1 VKKTLSLKNRF
12 IFIYDKFEFIKMKV
26 KHSKYKNTGILFE
39 LLTRQLT
46 SDTITGNQT
55 KSLSFLKKHFNSKT
69 ELLKEYKIY
78 HTLATQKYNRD
89 NQATMLIEELIKAHN
104 KLNKSQLRREKYNL
118 IKEIKDTYN
127 VNDFFKA
134 KITDYKIMASIYNLL
149 ENKKATALSIVDS
162 KVTLLEHI
170 TKSKQK
176 TIKKDSVLENYNKQD
191 KDTRLLTYKVL
202 LEKFN
207 DKYSGLKDNQKTLLK
222 EYVNSV
228 TNSPSLK
235 SYINQEI
242 KEVKKTITKFSKKVE
257 DKAVAVKLN
266 ETKGMIKPLCKK
278 TFVNDD
284 NVINLLNYYEL
295 INELKT
301 IHG

>member
-1 VKKTLSLKNRF
+1 
-12 IFIYDKFEFIKMKV
+12 MKI

-46 SDTITGNQT
+46 SDTIAGNQP
-55 KSLSFLKKHFNSKT
+55 KSLDFLKKHFNSKT

-78 HTLATQKYNRD
+78 HTLATKKYNKD
-89 NQATMLIEELIKAHN
+89 SQATMLIEELIKSHDR
-104 KLNKSQLRREKYNL
+104 LNKSQLRREKFNL
-118 IKEIKDTYN
+118 IKEIKETYN
-127 VNDFFKA
+127 VNNFFKA
-134 KITDYKIMASIYNLL
+134 KITNYKIMASIFNLL
-149 ENKKATALSIVDS
+149 ENKKATPLSIVNS

-170 TKSKQK
+170 TEKPTSV
-176 TIKKDSVLENYNKQD
+176 KKDIVLENFDKQD
-191 KDTRLLTYKVL
+191 KNTRLLTYKVL

-207 DKYSGLKDNQKTLLK
+207 DKYINLQENQKTLLK

-228 TNSPSLK
+228 SNSPALK

-242 KEVKKTITKFSKKVE
+242 KEVKKDITKYSKKVE
-257 DKAVAVKLN
+257 DKAVAIKLN
-266 ETKGMIKPLCKK
+266 ETKNIIKPLDKK
-278 TFVNDD
+278 SSVHDN

-295 INELKT
+295 VNELKT

>member
-1 VKKTLSLKNRF
+1 
-12 IFIYDKFEFIKMKV
+12 MKV

-46 SDTITGNQT
+46 SDTIAGNQP
-55 KSLSFLKKHFNSKT
+55 KALSFLKKHFNSKT

-78 HTLATQKYNRD
+78 HTLATQKYNKD
-89 NQATMLIEELIKAHN
+89 SKATMLIDTLLEAHE

-134 KITDYKIMASIYNLL
+134 QITDYKVMASIFNLF
-149 ENKKATALSIVDS
+149 ENTNATPLSIVNS
-162 KVTLLEHI
+162 KVNILEHI
-170 TKSKQK
+170 TRKQ
-176 TIKKDSVLENYNKQD
+176 ISSKKDVVLENFNNQD
-191 KDTRLLTYKVL
+191 KDTRLLTYKIV

-207 DKYSGLKDNQKTLLK
+207 DKYSDLKDNQKTLLK

-228 TNSPSLK
+228 SNSPSLK

-242 KEVKKTITKFSKKVE
+242 KGVKKSLNKYSQKVE
-257 DKAVAVKLN
+257 DKAVAIKLT
-266 ETKGMIKPLCKK
+266 ETKGMIKTLCKK
-278 TFVNDD
+278 TSVNDD

-295 INELKT
+295 VNELKT

>member
-1 VKKTLSLKNRF
+1 
-12 IFIYDKFEFIKMKV
+12 MKV

-46 SDTITGNQT
+46 SDTIAGNNP
-55 KSLSFLKKHFNSKT
+55 KALDFLKKHFNSQT

-78 HTLATQKYNRD
+78 YTLATQKYNKD
-89 NQATMLIEELIKAHN
+89 SKATMLIETLLTAHE
-104 KLNKSQLRREKYNL
+104 KLNKGQLRREKFNL
-118 IKEIKDTYN
+118 IKEIKNTYN

-134 KITDYKIMASIYNLL
+134 KITNYKIMASIFNLI
-149 ENKKATALSIVDS
+149 ENKNATPLSIVNS

-170 TKSKQK
+170 TEKPTS
-176 TIKKDSVLENYNKQD
+176 IKKDVILENFSKED

-207 DKYSGLKDNQKTLLK
+207 DKYSDLQDNQKTLLK

-228 TNSPSLK
+228 TNSPALK
-235 SYINQEI
+235 SYVNQEI
-242 KEVKKTITKFSKKVE
+242 KEVKKDLTRYSQKVE
-257 DKAVAVKLN
+257 DKAVAIKLT
-266 ETKGMIKPLCKK
+266 ETKGMIKTLCKK
-278 TFVNDD
+278 TSVNDD

>member
-1 VKKTLSLKNRF
+1 
-12 IFIYDKFEFIKMKV
+12 MKV

-46 SDTITGNQT
+46 SDTIAGNQP
-55 KSLSFLKKHFNSKT
+55 KALSFLKKHFNKKT

-78 HTLATQKYNRD
+78 HTLATQKYNKD
-89 NQATMLIEELIKAHN
+89 SKATMLINTLLEVHG

-127 VNDFFKA
+127 VNDFFKS
-134 KITDYKIMASIYNLL
+134 KITDYKIMASIFNLL
-149 ENKKATALSIVDS
+149 EDKNATPLSIVNS
-162 KVTLLEHI
+162 KVIILEHI
-170 TKSKQK
+170 TGKQVIN
-176 TIKKDSVLENYNKQD
+176 TKKDTVLEHFNNQD
-191 KDTRLLTYKVL
+191 KNTRLLTYKVL

-207 DKYSGLKDNQKTLLK
+207 DKYSDLQDNQKTLLK

-242 KEVKKTITKFSKKVE
+242 KEVKKTITGYSKKVE
-257 DKAVAVKLN
+257 DKAVAIKLT

-278 TFVNDD
+278 TSVNDD

-295 INELKT
+295 VNELKT

>member
-1 VKKTLSLKNRF
+1 
-12 IFIYDKFEFIKMKV
+12 MKV

-46 SDTITGNQT
+46 SDTIAGNQP

-78 HTLATQKYNRD
+78 HTLATKKYSKD
-89 NQATMLIEELIKAHN
+89 SQATMLIEELIKAHEN
-104 KLNKSQLRREKYNL
+104 LNKSQLRREKYNL
-118 IKEIKDTYN
+118 IKDIKENYN
-127 VNDFFKA
+127 VNNFFKS
-134 KITDYKIMASIYNLL
+134 KITNYKIMASIFNLL
-149 ENKKATALSIVDS
+149 ENKKATALSIVNS
-162 KVTLLEHI
+162 KVTILEHI
-170 TKSKQK
+170 TENNTKNL
-176 TIKKDSVLENYNKQD
+176 KKDTILENYNKQD
-191 KDTRLLTYKVL
+191 KNTRLLTYKVL

-207 DKYSGLKDNQKTLLK
+207 EKYSDLQDNQKTLLK

-235 SYINQEI
+235 TYINEEI
-242 KEVKKTITKFSKKVE
+242 KNVKKDLYKYSKKVE
-257 DKAVAVKLN
+257 DKAVAIKLN
-266 ETKGMIKPLCKK
+266 ETKGMIKTLCKK
-278 TFVNDD
+278 SFVNDD

-295 INELKT
+295 VNELKT

>member
-1 VKKTLSLKNRF
+1 
-12 IFIYDKFEFIKMKV
+12 MKV

-46 SDTITGNQT
+46 SDTIAGNQP
-55 KSLSFLKKHFNSKT
+55 KALSFLKKHFNSKT

-78 HTLATQKYNRD
+78 HTLATKKYSKD
-89 NQATMLIEELIKAHN
+89 SQATMLIEELIKAHER
-104 KLNKSQLRREKYNL
+104 LNKSQLRREKYNL

-127 VNDFFKA
+127 VNNFFKA
-134 KITDYKIMASIYNLL
+134 KITDYKVMASIFNLL
-149 ENKKATALSIVDS
+149 ENRKATPISIVNS

-170 TKSKQK
+170 TEKKQN
-176 TIKKDSVLENYNKQD
+176 TSKKDTVLENFNKQD
-191 KDTRLLTYKVL
+191 SDTRLLTYKVL

-207 DKYSGLKDNQKTLLK
+207 DKYSDLQDNQKTLLK
-222 EYVNSV
+222 EHVNSV
-228 TNSPSLK
+228 SNSPSLK

-242 KEVKKTITKFSKKVE
+242 KEVKKDLTKFSKKVE
-257 DKAVAVKLN
+257 DKAVVVKLN

-278 TFVNDD
+278 SSVHDD

-295 INELKT
+295 VNELKT

>member
-1 VKKTLSLKNRF
+1 
-12 IFIYDKFEFIKMKV
+12 MKV

-46 SDTITGNQT
+46 SDTIMGGQS

-78 HTLATQKYNRD
+78 HTLATQKYD
-89 NQATMLIEELIKAHN
+89 KDSQATMLINTLLEAHG

-118 IKEIKDTYN
+118 IKEIKETYN

-134 KITDYKIMASIYNLL
+134 KITDYKIMASIFNLL
-149 ENKKATALSIVDS
+149 ENKKASALSIVDS

-170 TKSKQK
+170 TKNKVKKAK
-176 TIKKDSVLENYNKQD
+176 TDVVLENFNKQD
-191 KDTRLLTYKVL
+191 SDTRLLTYKVL

-207 DKYSGLKDNQKTLLK
+207 NKYSGLEDNQKTLLK

-228 TNSPSLK
+228 TNSPALK
-235 SYINQEI
+235 SYLNQEI
-242 KEVKKTITKFSKKVE
+242 KEVKKDLSKYSKKVE
-257 DKAVAVKLN
+257 DKAVAVKLT
-266 ETKGMIKPLCKK
+266 ETKEMIKPLCKK
-278 TFVNDD
+278 SSVSDD

-295 INELKT
+295 VNELKT

>member
-1 VKKTLSLKNRF
+1 
-12 IFIYDKFEFIKMKV
+12 MKV

-46 SDTITGNQT
+46 SDTIAGTQP
-55 KSLSFLKKHFNSKT
+55 KALSFLKKHFNKKT

-78 HTLATQKYNRD
+78 HTLATQKYNKD
-89 NQATMLIEELIKAHN
+89 SQATMLIDTLLEAHG

-127 VNDFFKA
+127 VNNFFKA
-134 KITDYKIMASIYNLL
+134 KITDYKVMASIFNLI
-149 ENKKATALSIVDS
+149 ENKKATPLSVVGS
-162 KVTLLEHI
+162 KITILEHI
-170 TKSKQK
+170 TGKQVNK
-176 TIKKDSVLENYNKQD
+176 VKKDVVLENFEKQD
-191 KDTRLLTYKVL
+191 RDTRLLTYKVL

-207 DKYSGLKDNQKTLLK
+207 NKYSGLQDNQKTLLK

-242 KEVKKTITKFSKKVE
+242 KEVKKTITGYSKKVE
-257 DKAVAVKLN
+257 DKAVAIKLT
-266 ETKGMIKPLCKK
+266 ETKEMIKPLCKK
-278 TFVNDD
+278 SSVNDD

-295 INELKT
+295 VNELKT

>member
-1 VKKTLSLKNRF
+1 
-12 IFIYDKFEFIKMKV
+12 MKV

-46 SDTITGNQT
+46 SDTIAGTNT
-55 KSLSFLKKHFNSKT
+55 KSLDFLKKHFNSRT

-78 HTLATQKYNRD
+78 HTLTTKKYSKD
-89 NQATMLIEELIKAHN
+89 SQATMLINTLLEAHG

-127 VNDFFKA
+127 INNFFKS
-134 KITDYKIMASIYNLL
+134 KISNYKVMASIFNLL
-149 ENKKATALSIVDS
+149 ENRNATPLSIVNS
-162 KVTLLEHI
+162 KVTILEHI
-170 TKSKQK
+170 TEKQLVNE
-176 TIKKDSVLENYNKQD
+176 KKNTVLENFNKQD
-191 KDTRLLTYKVL
+191 SDTRLLTYKVL

-207 DKYSGLKDNQKTLLK
+207 NKYSGLEENQKTLLK

-228 TNSPSLK
+228 TNSPALK

-242 KEVKKTITKFSKKVE
+242 NKVKKDLTKYSKKVE
-257 DKAVAVKLN
+257 DKAVAIKLN
-266 ETKGMIKPLCKK
+266 ETKGMIKPLDKK
-278 TFVNDD
+278 TSVNDD

-295 INELKT
+295 INELKE

>member
-1 VKKTLSLKNRF
+1 
-12 IFIYDKFEFIKMKV
+12 MKL

-46 SDTITGNQT
+46 SDTITGNQS

-78 HTLATQKYNRD
+78 HTLATKKYNKD
-89 NQATMLIEELIKAHN
+89 SQATMLIEELVKAHGR
-104 KLNKSQLRREKYNL
+104 LNKSQLRREKYNL

-134 KITDYKIMASIYNLL
+134 KITDYKIMASIFNLL

-170 TKSKQK
+170 TENKTK
-176 TIKKDSVLENYNKQD
+176 TIKKNTVLENFNKQD

-207 DKYSGLKDNQKTLLK
+207 SKYSGLEENQKTLLK

-228 TNSPSLK
+228 SNSPALK
-235 SYINQEI
+235 SFLNQEI
-242 KEVKKTITKFSKKVE
+242 KEVKKDLTRYSKKVE
-257 DKAVAVKLN
+257 DKAVAIKLN
-266 ETKGMIKPLCKK
+266 ETKLMIKPLCKK
-278 TFVNDD
+278 SSVNDD

-295 INELKT
+295 TNNLKS

>member
-1 VKKTLSLKNRF
+1 
-12 IFIYDKFEFIKMKV
+12 MKV

-46 SDTITGNQT
+46 SDTITGSQS

-78 HTLATQKYNRD
+78 HTLATKKYNKES
-89 NQATMLIEELIKAHN
+89 QATKLIEELIKAH
-104 KLNKSQLRREKYNL
+104 KRLNKSQLRREKYNL

-134 KITDYKIMASIYNLL
+134 KITDYKIMASIFNLL
-149 ENKKATALSIVDS
+149 ENKNATALSIVNS
-162 KVTLLEHI
+162 KVTILEHI
-170 TKSKQK
+170 TEKQIKSS
-176 TIKKDSVLENYNKQD
+176 KKDIVLENYNKQD

-207 DKYSGLKDNQKTLLK
+207 NKYSGLQENQKTLLK

-228 TNSPSLK
+228 TNSPALK

-242 KEVKKTITKFSKKVE
+242 KEVKKDLTKFSKKVE
-257 DKAVAVKLN
+257 DKAVAIKLT

-278 TFVNDD
+278 SSVNDD
-284 NVINLLNYYEL
+284 NVVNLLNYYEL
-295 INELKT
+295 VNELKT

>member
-1 VKKTLSLKNRF
+1 
-12 IFIYDKFEFIKMKV
+12 MKV

-46 SDTITGNQT
+46 SDTIAGNQP
-55 KSLSFLKKHFNSKT
+55 KALSFLKKHFNKKT

-78 HTLATQKYNRD
+78 YTLATQKYNKD
-89 NQATMLIEELIKAHN
+89 SQASMLIETLLDAHE

-134 KITDYKIMASIYNLL
+134 QITDYKIMASIFNLL
-149 ENKKATALSIVDS
+149 ENKKATPLSIVDS
-162 KVTLLEHI
+162 KVNILEHI
-170 TKSKQK
+170 TKKQIS
-176 TIKKDSVLENYNKQD
+176 IKKDIVLENFNSQD
-191 KDTRLLTYKVL
+191 KDTRLLTYKIV

-207 DKYSGLKDNQKTLLK
+207 DKYSDLQDNQKTLLK

-228 TNSPSLK
+228 TNSPALK
-235 SYINQEI
+235 SYVNQEI
-242 KEVKKTITKFSKKVE
+242 KKVKNILGKYSKKVE
-257 DKAVAVKLN
+257 DKAVAIKLT
-266 ETKGMIKPLCKK
+266 ETKGMIKTLCKK
-278 TFVNDD
+278 TSVNDD

-295 INELKT
+295 VNELKT

>member
-1 VKKTLSLKNRF
+1 
-12 IFIYDKFEFIKMKV
+12 MKL

-46 SDTITGNQT
+46 SDTITGNQS

-78 HTLATQKYNRD
+78 HTLASKKYKKD
-89 NQATMLIEELIKAHN
+89 SQAAMLIDTLIEAHG

-134 KITDYKIMASIYNLL
+134 QITDYKVMASIFNLL
-149 ENKKATALSIVDS
+149 ENRKATPISIVNS

-170 TKSKQK
+170 TIKPKK
-176 TIKKDSVLENYNKQD
+176 IKKDTVLESFNNEH
-191 KDTRLLTYKVL
+191 KDTRLLTYKIV

-207 DKYSGLKDNQKTLLK
+207 DKYSDLQDNQKTLLK

-242 KEVKKTITKFSKKVE
+242 KEVKKTLTRFSKKVE
-257 DKAVAVKLN
+257 DKAVAVKLT
-266 ETKGMIKPLCKK
+266 ETKNMINPLDKNSS
-278 TFVNDD
+278 VNDD

-295 INELKT
+295 VNELKSL
-301 IHG
+301 HD

>member
-1 VKKTLSLKNRF
+1 
-12 IFIYDKFEFIKMKV
+12 MKV

-46 SDTITGNQT
+46 SDTITGNQS

-78 HTLATQKYNRD
+78 HTLATKKYSKD
-89 NQATMLIEELIKAHN
+89 SQATMLIEELVKAHG
-104 KLNKSQLRREKYNL
+104 KLNRGQLRREKYNL
-118 IKEIKDTYN
+118 IKEIKENYN

-134 KITDYKIMASIYNLL
+134 KITNYKVMASIFNLL
-149 ENKKATALSIVDS
+149 ENKSATALSIVNS

-170 TKSKQK
+170 TEKQ
-176 TIKKDSVLENYNKQD
+176 TSNNKKDIVLENFNKQD
-191 KDTRLLTYKVL
+191 QDTRLLTYKVL

-207 DKYSGLKDNQKTLLK
+207 DKYSDLQDNQKTLLK

-228 TNSPSLK
+228 SNSPALK

-242 KEVKKTITKFSKKVE
+242 KVVKRDITKYSKKVE
-257 DKAVAVKLN
+257 DKAVAIKLN
-266 ETKGMIKPLCKK
+266 ETKEMIKPLCKK
-278 TFVNDD
+278 SSVHDD

-295 INELKT
+295 VNELKT

>member
-1 VKKTLSLKNRF
+1 
-12 IFIYDKFEFIKMKV
+12 MKI

-46 SDTITGNQT
+46 SDTIAGNDQ
-55 KSLSFLKKHFNSKT
+55 KALIFLKKHFNTQT

-78 HTLATQKYNRD
+78 HTLATQKYKKD
-89 NQATMLIEELIKAHN
+89 SQATMLINTLLEAHS
-104 KLNKSQLRREKYNL
+104 KLNKGQLRREKYNL
-118 IKEIKDTYN
+118 IKEIKNNYD

-134 KITDYKIMASIYNLL
+134 KITDYKIMASIFNLI
-149 ENKKATALSIVDS
+149 ENKNASPISIVNS

-170 TKSKQK
+170 VTVKK
-176 TIKKDSVLENYNKQD
+176 TVKQD
-191 KDTRLLTYKVL
+191 KVMGEFNIQDKNGRLLTYKIL

-207 DKYSGLKDNQKTLLK
+207 DKYKGLEDNQKTLLR

-242 KEVKKTITKFSKKVE
+242 NEVKKSIIVLAQKVE
-257 DKAVAVKLN
+257 DKAVAIKLI
-266 ETKGMIKPLCKK
+266 ETQDLLKPLCKEIS
-278 TFVNDD
+278 VSD
-284 NVINLLNYYEL
+284 NNVFNLLNYYEL
-295 INELKT
+295 INELKG

>member
-1 VKKTLSLKNRF
+1 
-12 IFIYDKFEFIKMKV
+12 MKV

-46 SDTITGNQT
+46 ADTIAGNNP
-55 KSLSFLKKHFNSKT
+55 KALSIIKKYFSGDST
-69 ELLKEYKIY
+69 LLKEYKIY
-78 HTLATQKYNRD
+78 HTFVGKKFKEESN
-89 NQATMLIEELIKAHN
+89 ATMLIDTLIEAHG
-104 KLNKSQLRREKYNL
+104 KLNKGQLRREKYNL
-118 IKEIKDTYN
+118 IKEIKDTYD

-134 KITDYKIMASIYNLL
+134 KISNYKIMASIFNLL
-149 ENKKATALSIVDS
+149 ENKNASPLSIVNS

-170 TKSKQK
+170 TGK
-176 TIKKDSVLENYNKQD
+176 TLDNKPKKDVVMEDYAKYD

-207 DKYSGLKDNQKTLLK
+207 DKYSGLGENQKSLLK

-228 TNSPSLK
+228 TNSPALK
-235 SYINQEI
+235 SFINKEI
-242 KEVKKTITKFSKKVE
+242 KTVKNTITGYSKKVE
-257 DKAVAVKLN
+257 DKAVVVKLT
-266 ETKGMIKPLCKK
+266 ETRDMIKPLCKK
-278 TFVNDD
+278 SSVNDD

-295 INELKT
+295 VNELKT

>member
-1 VKKTLSLKNRF
+1 
-12 IFIYDKFEFIKMKV
+12 MKV

-55 KSLSFLKKHFNSKT
+55 KSLSFLKKHFNSRT

-78 HTLATQKYNRD
+78 HTLATQKYNKD
-89 NQATMLIEELIKAHN
+89 SQATMLIDTLLEAHG

-127 VNDFFKA
+127 VNNFFKA
-134 KITDYKIMASIYNLL
+134 KITDYKIMASIFNLL
-149 ENKKATALSIVDS
+149 ENKEATPLSIVDS
-162 KVTLLEHI
+162 KVTILEHI
-170 TKSKQK
+170 TKKS
-176 TIKKDSVLENYNKQD
+176 TTLKKNTVLENYNKQD

-207 DKYSGLKDNQKTLLK
+207 DKYSNLQDNQKTLLK

-242 KEVKKTITKFSKKVE
+242 KEVKKTITGYSKKVE
-257 DKAVAVKLN
+257 DKAVAIKLT
-266 ETKGMIKPLCKK
+266 ETKRMIKPLCKK
-278 TFVNDD
+278 TSVNDD

-295 INELKT
+295 VNELKT

>member
-1 VKKTLSLKNRF
+1 
-12 IFIYDKFEFIKMKV
+12 MKV

-46 SDTITGNQT
+46 SDTITGNQS

-78 HTLATQKYNRD
+78 HTLATKKFEKD
-89 NQATMLIEELIKAHN
+89 SQATMLIEELVKAHGR
-104 KLNKSQLRREKYNL
+104 LNKSQLRREKYNL
-118 IKEIKDTYN
+118 IKEIKETYN

-134 KITDYKIMASIYNLL
+134 KITDYKVMASIFNLL
-149 ENKKATALSIVDS
+149 ENKKATALSIVNS

-170 TKSKQK
+170 TKNKSKNN
-176 TIKKDSVLENYNKQD
+176 KKDVVLENFSKQD
-191 KDTRLLTYKVL
+191 QDTRLLTYKVL

-207 DKYSGLKDNQKTLLK
+207 NKYSSLQDNQKTLLK

-228 TNSPSLK
+228 SNSPALK
-235 SYINQEI
+235 SYLNQEI
-242 KEVKKTITKFSKKVE
+242 KEVKKDLSKYSKKVE
-257 DKAVAVKLN
+257 DKAVAVKLT
-266 ETKGMIKPLCKK
+266 ETKEMIKPLCKK
-278 TFVNDD
+278 SSVNDD

-295 INELKT
+295 VNELKT

>member
-1 VKKTLSLKNRF
+1 
-12 IFIYDKFEFIKMKV
+12 MKV

-46 SDTITGNQT
+46 SDTIAGNQP
-55 KSLSFLKKHFNSKT
+55 KALSFLKKHFNKKT

-78 HTLATQKYNRD
+78 HTLATQKYNKD
-89 NQATMLIEELIKAHN
+89 SQATMLIDTLLEAHG

-134 KITDYKIMASIYNLL
+134 KITDYKVMASIFNLL
-149 ENKKATALSIVDS
+149 ENKEATPLSIVNS
-162 KVTLLEHI
+162 KVNILEHI
-170 TKSKQK
+170 TRKQ
-176 TIKKDSVLENYNKQD
+176 TSDNKKNVVLENFSKQN

-207 DKYSGLKDNQKTLLK
+207 NKYSNLQDNQKTLLK

-228 TNSPSLK
+228 TNSPALK

-242 KEVKKTITKFSKKVE
+242 KEVKKTLTKYSKKVE
-257 DKAVAVKLN
+257 DKAIEIKLQ
-266 ETKGMIKPLCKK
+266 ETKDLIKPLSKK
-278 TFVNDD
+278 SSVNDD

-295 INELKT
+295 VNELKT